1 MSQIKPTCLRLFGGI
16 WGDNKSTFFFFIAAN
31 LQQTLIK
38 LFMFI
43 FVLRLLLYQSSKQRV
58 LIKMNRLSSNNTELK
73 LRNMNVYLAN
83 YLTCNTNLR
92 GKRKSLPVLVNLFV
106 LNSLTIQI
114 QQIVSPVNTPTS
126 SAVTAGVSWDFI
138 LTEHNICKR

>member
-1 MSQIKPTCLRLFGGI
+1 MSQIKPTCLRLFWGI
-16 WGDNKSTFFFFIAAN
+16 WGDNKSTFFFIAAN

-43 FVLRLLLYQSSKQRV
+43 FVLRLLLYQSSKQHV
-58 LIKMNRLSSNNTELK
+58 LIKMKRFSSNDTELK

-92 GKRKSLPVLVNLFV
+92 GKSKSLPVLVNLFV
-106 LNSLTIQI
+106 SNSFTLQI

-126 SAVTAGVSWDFI
+126 SAVTAGV
-138 LTEHNICKR
+138 C

>member
-1 MSQIKPTCLRLFGGI
+1 MSQIKPTCLRLFWGI
-16 WGDNKSTFFFFIAAN
+16 CGDNKSTFFFIAAN

-43 FVLRLLLYQSSKQRV
+43 FVLRLLLYQSSKQHV
-58 LIKMNRLSSNNTELK
+58 LIKMKRFSSNDTELK

-92 GKRKSLPVLVNLFV
+92 GKSKSLCVVNLFV
-106 LNSLTIQI
+106 LNSFTLQI

-126 SAVTAGVSWDFI
+126 SAVTAGV
-138 LTEHNICKR
+138 C